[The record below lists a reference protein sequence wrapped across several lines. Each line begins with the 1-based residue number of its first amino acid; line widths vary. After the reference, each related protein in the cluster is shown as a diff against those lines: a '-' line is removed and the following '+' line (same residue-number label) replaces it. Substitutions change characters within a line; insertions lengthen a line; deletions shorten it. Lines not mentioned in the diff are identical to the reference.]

1 MVEGKLGWQIVA
13 SYAGQNTKIMKRPCT
28 GPSNTHRPHHVCFST
43 QMDIFI
49 NAITCYLE
57 VTGDPEIRY
66 KRSTD
71 YGVLFHPTALR
82 TLIDSY
88 YLKGTDSG
96 TDSIALLLK
105 SSHKLNFSEN
115 CFHSK
120 DLLKGKEKKRVA
132 FSRNWQVQK

>member
-1 MVEGKLGWQIVA
+1 MVEGKLGWQIVG
-13 SYAGQNTKIMKRPCT
+13 SYASQNTKIMKRPCT

-71 YGVLFHPTALR
+71 YQ
-82 TLIDSY
+82 
-88 YLKGTDSG
+88 
-96 TDSIALLLK
+96 
-105 SSHKLNFSEN
+105 
-115 CFHSK
+115 
-120 DLLKGKEKKRVA
+120 EKYRY
-132 FSRNWQVQK
+132 